1 MSSKLTEPCQVRLES
16 WPFTIMTPHKGGDV
30 TVLNKIKEAFK
41 SETVKEILSEALVA
55 GTAAVVVHSVF
66 AAVFGVEGEE

>member
-1 MSSKLTEPCQVRLES
+1 
-16 WPFTIMTPHKGGDV
+16 MTPHKGGDV